1 MDGTRGALFCVTC
14 DRRVTQ
20 RLLAGV
26 KSAANSYASLWRS
39 ETPATNVA
47 CNGATSFSHF
57 RVWRCRRSRSLP
69 RCMIAAP
76 HARTRAHSLHCCR
89 ISTDT
94 ARVIER
100 DRMLRS
106 NAIVHRQSCAVRG
119 LIDESSHGW
128 AACERESGHD
138 RLAGAR
144 AAAPQ
149 TRSGRLSFGR
159 ARRSALTTPLA
170 AQGPCEPT
178 RGGARAQEPDEPWQ

>member
-26 KSAANSYASLWRS
+26 KSTANSYASLWRS

-100 DRMLRS
+100 PPTSSPVFACPLQK
-106 NAIVHRQSCAVRG
+106 VP
-119 LIDESSHGW
+119 ESRRAPPE
-128 AACERESGHD
+128 AACPSCVQARKGSARSLILGSHD
-138 RLAGAR
+138 GV
-144 AAAPQ
+144 
-149 TRSGRLSFGR
+149 
-159 ARRSALTTPLA
+159 RRSPSALRCEVPLPSPVPA
-170 AQGPCEPT
+170 A
-178 RGGARAQEPDEPWQ
+178 R